1 MAGYHGYSMSNNA
14 VAAYENGE
22 MPMSK
27 WSKKAIIER
36 IEEAIDDGDIELQC
50 SLDKLKKLPLEF
62 LKRDCLTYSSWHHTS
77 KFYNETDFYSLDIDS
92 INEMTDEYVNMEMSY
107 YKDRRRRLRSEK
119 TPEERAEERIR
130 KAERKAEREAEKA
143 LKAEMEI
150 LFKYQKRWRTL
161 KGFMKSKNVD
171 LDKLRKVRK
180 KMIAERRE
188 ELRKIWERQGNTYG
202 LSHIEEDDFVEY
214 SVKGLLPR

>member
-1 MAGYHGYSMSNNA
+1 MAGYCGWSMSNNA
-14 VAAYENGE
+14 VDAYDNGE
-22 MPMSK
+22 MPISK
-27 WSKKAIIER
+27 WSKKAIIKR

-50 SLDKLKKLPLEF
+50 SFDELKKLPLEF
-62 LKRDCLTYSSWHHTS
+62 LKSDCLRYSSWHHTS

-92 INEMTDEYVNMEMSY
+92 INEMTDEYLNMMKSY
-107 YKDRRRRLRSEK
+107 YEKRRRELRSEK
-119 TPEERAEERIR
+119 TPEEREAEKIR

-143 LKAEMEI
+143 LKAEKEK
-150 LFKYQKRWRTL
+150 LFKYQKRCITL
-161 KGFMKSKNVD
+161 KGFMRSKNVD

-188 ELRKIWERQGNTYG
+188 ELRKIWERQGKTYN

-214 SVKGLLPR
+214 YVKGILPR

>member
-130 KAERKAEREAEKA
+130 KAEREAEKA

-188 ELRKIWERQGNTYG
+188 ELRKIWESQGYTDA
-202 LSHIEEDDFVEY
+202 LARIDDDDFIEPR
-214 SVKGLLPR
+214 VKGFIH